1 MPLSPHDGGI
11 VPCRFPVGRSA
22 RPTVVGVAVG
32 EFHPG
37 PPLPSG
43 PVISD
48 SAAKRTSQGVVDIA
62 LAAFPEPPAVF
73 GKGRVGPADG
83 RGGLHVEERMG
94 KDWVLDEDDRRVR
107 TAVSEN
113 AIERKQLRLGLF
125 DRHVGNEV
133 ENEDS
138 RIHFGRQVRDPA
150 VQLPVAA
157 ETQIDR
163 LAVQTPGE
171 DIRTS
176 HPRTG

>member
-1 MPLSPHDGGI
+1 MRSPLSPSRRQ
-11 VPCRFPVGRSA
+11 CSA
-22 RPTVVGVAVG
+22 
-32 EFHPG
+32 
-37 PPLPSG
+37 
-43 PVISD
+43 
-48 SAAKRTSQGVVDIA
+48 
-62 LAAFPEPPAVF
+62 
-73 GKGRVGPADG
+73 KGRVGPADG

-94 KDWVLDEDDRRVR
+94 KDWVLDEDDRRIR

-113 AIERKQLRLGLF
+113 AIERKQLRLDLF
-125 DRHVGNEV
+125 DRHVGNEI

-138 RIHFGRQVRDPA
+138 RIHFGRQVRDLA

-171 DIRTS
+171 DIRMS